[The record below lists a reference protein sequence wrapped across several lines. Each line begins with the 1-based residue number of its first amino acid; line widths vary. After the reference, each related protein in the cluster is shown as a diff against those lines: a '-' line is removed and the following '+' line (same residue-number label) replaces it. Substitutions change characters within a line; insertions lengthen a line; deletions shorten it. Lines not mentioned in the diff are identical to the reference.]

1 MEVRFLHTSDWQL
14 GMTRRFLNPE
24 DQARYT
30 DDQFATIR
38 RVGEVANERG
48 AEFVVVAGDIFD
60 SFVPDRRIIARAVEA
75 LETFNVPV
83 YLLPGN
89 HDADSPAALW
99 AISDVVERLPAG
111 VLVLRDSTPVAV
123 PGTGVE
129 VVGAPLLSRKPDRDL
144 VTEVLGGLEPAP
156 AGKARVVVGHGQVE
170 GVAWSGPDESSLISV
185 AGLESAVADG
195 RATYIALGDRH
206 STTSVGTTGAIW
218 YSGAPLATA
227 YREDNPN
234 NVLVVDISERG
245 VSVEP
250 VEVGRW
256 RFVVRDF
263 ELTGSGDLGEIEA
276 FLAALVDKER
286 TAVKLGLTGTVSLS
300 VNTELE
306 ALLDRAGD
314 LLGGLERST
323 RRSELAVIA
332 DDSDLDDLDL
342 SGFARSALQ
351 ELVERSASDSEDAVT
366 ARDGLML
373 LHRLAGRTK

>member
-1 MEVRFLHTSDWQL
+1 
-14 GMTRRFLNPE
+14 
-24 DQARYT
+24 
-30 DDQFATIR
+30 
-38 RVGEVANERG
+38 
-48 AEFVVVAGDIFD
+48 
-60 SFVPDRRIIARAVEA
+60 
-75 LETFNVPV
+75 
-83 YLLPGN
+83 
-89 HDADSPAALW
+89 
-99 AISDVVERLPAG
+99 
-111 VLVLRDSTPVAV
+111 
-123 PGTGVE
+123 
-129 VVGAPLLSRKPDRDL
+129 
-144 VTEVLGGLEPAP
+144 
-156 AGKARVVVGHGQVE
+156 VE

-286 TAVKLGLTGTVSLS
+286 TAVKLGLTGTISLS
-300 VNTELE
+300 VNTEME

-342 SGFARSALQ
+342 SGFARSALH

-366 ARDGLML
+366 ARDALML